1 MRLALASAAFF
12 LSGVAAL
19 IYQIVWQRLLVLP
32 LGADVYS
39 TTIIVGAF
47 MAGLGCGSL
56 AGGRLADR
64 LTPMQCIGLFA
75 VAELGVGLFGFASRA
90 VFHDWLYLRVGTTS
104 VPLSL
109 TAIAVFAGLL
119 WPTFWMGVSL
129 PALSRAVAAAQV
141 RGAARRVGTLYGVNT
156 LGAACGAFLTTWVL
170 FPRMGLDGS
179 LKAAAVLNVIA
190 ALIAWP
196 LRRGETASEAAVRD
210 ETAADTAI
218 AGRVF
223 GPAAAIESSG
233 WPFAVWIALYALAG
247 FQALSLEII
256 WFRLLGVM
264 AKSSAFTFGT
274 LLTIYLAG
282 LGLGSAAGSALLRRV
297 RRPGVAFLVLQGF
310 VGLYAGLTV
319 LALVAWLPSSSS
331 LSALWTYIGGYE
343 PLDAASAFANAWS
356 DAADP
361 AVTRQFVR
369 LYVIVPLVLVAPPT
383 LAMGASFPLLQQ
395 IALVD
400 LDRLGRRVAAVYLS
414 NIAGSAAGSIVTGW
428 VALTWLGSGGSL
440 RLMTALGGLFVGL
453 AILAGQSQTSTEA
466 HLKMRPTSRL
476 PGEAHPKMRP
486 AMRPT
491 ARYAAAAG
499 AAAAVVA
506 IALVMPSG
514 HRLWAALHGVHPSR
528 VVTAEDATGLALVKH
543 DGARGVVFVNGIG
556 QSWIPFGNIHTV
568 LGALPVFVHPSPR
581 TAAVIG
587 LGSGDTVYAVAGRPE
602 LARAV
607 CIEIVRPQLA
617 TLNAWAARTQYPA
630 LLALLADPRI
640 EHVAGDGR
648 AHIMR
653 ARERYDIIEADA
665 LRPGSAYSG
674 HLYSVGYF
682 SLLRSKLAHRG
693 IAVTWAPTRRIHD
706 TFISAFP
713 HVLSF
718 GDIVLGAETPIAFDP
733 HHVRARLR
741 HPAVRDHFWRAGVDV
756 ENLLAPYLDAT
767 PRHIV
772 SSQHPRPRDLNEDL
786 FPRDEFGV
794 PRK

>member
-90 VFHDWLYLRVGTTS
+90 VFHDWLYLHVGTTS
-104 VPLSL
+104 VPLPL

-179 LKAAAVLNVIA
+179 LKAAAMLNVIA

-196 LRRGETASEAAVRD
+196 LRRGESVSEAAGRD
-210 ETAADTAI
+210 ETAA
-218 AGRVF
+218 
-223 GPAAAIESSG
+223 PAAPIESSG

-383 LAMGASFPLLQQ
+383 LAMGASFPLLQK

-428 VALTWLGSGGSL
+428 VALTWFGSGGSL
-440 RLMTALGGLFVGL
+440 RLMTALGGLFLGL
-453 AILAGQSQTSTEA
+453 AVLARPSQ
-466 HLKMRPTSRL
+466 
-476 PGEAHPKMRP
+476 
-486 AMRPT
+486 

-514 HRLWAALHGVHPSR
+514 HRLWAAMHGVHPSR

-648 AHIMR
+648 AHVMR
-653 ARERYDIIEADA
+653 ARERFDIIEADA

-693 IAVTWAPTRRIHD
+693 IAVTWAPTPRIHD
-706 TFISAFP
+706 TFISVFP

-741 HPAVRDHFWRAGVDV
+741 HPAVREHFWRAGVDV
-756 ENLLAPYLDAT
+756 ERLLAPYLDAT